1 MWISGAR
8 IIFILISSPVGL
20 RRSLRAAIDC
30 SSLMPNARLFT
41 KAMLGTIMPDRSTA
55 ANNVSTIDMRTE
67 KKREASP
74 VISSTFLHI
83 AATL

>member
-30 SSLMPNARLFT
+30 SSLMPNARLLTGFFCLT
-41 KAMLGTIMPDRSTA
+41 TIIAGPVCGLFLSLR
-55 ANNVSTIDMRTE
+55 
-67 KKREASP
+67 KKHAIP
-74 VISSTFLHI
+74 WQ
-83 AATL
+83 

>member
-1 MWISGAR
+1 MQAKERPLPNLHPRQKERRDHVDFRSR

-41 KAMLGTIMPDRSTA
+41 KGNARHHHA
-55 ANNVSTIDMRTE
+55 R
-67 KKREASP
+67 
-74 VISSTFLHI
+74 
-83 AATL
+83 

>member
-30 SSLMPNARLFT
+30 SSLSPT
-41 KAMLGTIMPDRSTA
+41 PVSSPKAMLGTITPDRSTA

>member
-8 IIFILISSPVGL
+8 IIFILISSPVGI

-41 KAMLGTIMPDRSTA
+41 KGNARHHHA
-55 ANNVSTIDMRTE
+55 R
-67 KKREASP
+67 
-74 VISSTFLHI
+74 
-83 AATL
+83 

>member
-20 RRSLRAAIDC
+20 RRSLRAAID
-30 SSLMPNARLFT
+30 
-41 KAMLGTIMPDRSTA
+41 TITPDRSTT
-55 ANNVSTIDMRTE
+55 ANNVSTIGMRTE

-74 VISSTFLHI
+74 IISSAFLHI

>member
-30 SSLMPNARLFT
+30 SSLMPNARLFCVLSSSRRQNRRYDFDT
-41 KAMLGTIMPDRSTA
+41 FSVLRADRLSY
-55 ANNVSTIDMRTE
+55 
-67 KKREASP
+67 
-74 VISSTFLHI
+74 F
-83 AATL
+83 